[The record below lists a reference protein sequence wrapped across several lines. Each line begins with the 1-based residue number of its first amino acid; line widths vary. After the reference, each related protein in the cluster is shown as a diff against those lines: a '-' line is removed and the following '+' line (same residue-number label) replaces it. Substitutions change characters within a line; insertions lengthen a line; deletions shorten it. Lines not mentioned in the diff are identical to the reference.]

1 MLGLFVALVL
11 VGCERYEPEST
22 QQQAEQYYGQKYA
35 CDAKVVDSHDLGSY
49 ALFGYSYN
57 GTEYIMSDGCSV
69 VYEDYEGVFRDNK
82 QEKEIEAAVL
92 AYAQERLQSIEGAL
106 TAVEIE
112 AVGSPPSQ
120 ETYSGKGVC
129 WHARYDDDVEQF
141 LKEERPSLQL
151 AYHRSGSQVEE
162 GSFSYQMAYDA
173 AAAQGL
179 EDAYVALGQY
189 FDISQ
194 INLLVVDRQT
204 FEEHSNSDDLTL
216 FNEAVRYV
224 VSFDK
229 NSAGTF
235 EAKRLKPSF
244 IRIANGIEVS
254 SATPG
259 IALEDGDV
267 NLRSRALGFVSWD
280 LSEAAANR
288 LDTSELHYYVRNN
301 TTDWIYKVEGIDKFQ
316 LICEPHQHVHYAQ
329 INNEDV
335 LYIGNKDNI
344 LPQVEITEIN
354 NGVLKATYRTVFK
367 ESISDMRLTVIGMG
381 YKDNNSGSEST
392 LFPSRVVGETKDG
405 WLLEVDIPKNAVPN
419 NTLSFQV
426 SYNGDKD
433 VSTQV
438 KKEVQL

>member
-1 MLGLFVALVL
+1 M
-11 VGCERYEPEST
+11 
-22 QQQAEQYYGQKYA
+22 
-35 CDAKVVDSHDLGSY
+35 
-49 ALFGYSYN
+49 
-57 GTEYIMSDGCSV
+57 
-69 VYEDYEGVFRDNK
+69 
-82 QEKEIEAAVL
+82 
-92 AYAQERLQSIEGAL
+92 
-106 TAVEIE
+106 
-112 AVGSPPSQ
+112 
-120 ETYSGKGVC
+120 
-129 WHARYDDDVEQF
+129 
-141 LKEERPSLQL
+141 
-151 AYHRSGSQVEE
+151 
-162 GSFSYQMAYDA
+162 
-173 AAAQGL
+173 
-179 EDAYVALGQY
+179 
-189 FDISQ
+189 
-194 INLLVVDRQT
+194 
-204 FEEHSNSDDLTL
+204 
-216 FNEAVRYV
+216 
-224 VSFDK
+224 SFDK

-244 IRIANGIEVS
+244 IRIANGIEAS

-267 NLRSRALGFVSWD
+267 NLRRRALGFVSWD

-288 LDTSELHYYVRNN
+288 LGTSELHYYVHNN

-316 LICEPHQHVHYAQ
+316 LICEPRQHVHYAQ
-329 INNEDV
+329 INNGDV

-354 NGVLKATYRTVFK
+354 NGVLKATYCTVFK